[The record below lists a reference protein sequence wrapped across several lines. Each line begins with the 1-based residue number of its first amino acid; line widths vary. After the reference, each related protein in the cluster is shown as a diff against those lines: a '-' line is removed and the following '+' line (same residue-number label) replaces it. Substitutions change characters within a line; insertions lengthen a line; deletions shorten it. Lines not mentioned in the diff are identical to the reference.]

1 MYTDAEHRLAQ
12 WSWCCQRLVA
22 WCLGRWIS
30 IKKSIRRPV
39 RRLHVLGLAASTDLQ
54 AFVVP
59 TADESPKMARHLDGA
74 RGLLTTLN
82 ANGMVDF
89 YELGRF
95 AGRVMSMSA
104 AMPRVRLHLTA
115 VYCVLTNRSL
125 ASSPAVPDC
134 RPWWTRGASSGA
146 RLVRLSLVTPLIK
159 SVEVILGLLA
169 SGRVFPWKTQRHMW
183 VWAWTGS
190 GRV

>member
-1 MYTDAEHRLAQ
+1 MHTDTEYRLSQ
-12 WSWCCQRLVA
+12 WSWCYQRLVA

-59 TADESPKMARHLDGA
+59 TADESPKMARCLAGA
-74 RGLLTTLN
+74 QGLLTSLR
-82 ANGMVDF
+82 ANGMADF
-89 YELGRF
+89 HELGRF

-115 VYCVLTNRSL
+115 VCCVYEELYVH
-125 ASSPAVPDC
+125 A
-134 RPWWTRGASSGA
+134 
-146 RLVRLSLVTPLIK
+146 
-159 SVEVILGLLA
+159 LGV
-169 SGRVFPWKTQRHMW
+169 VF
-183 VWAWTGS
+183 A
-190 GRV
+190 